1 MFLNSEYVKI
11 PGKSPELIFYNK
23 NQEELERID
32 ISGML
37 RSELVELLDKRGI
50 PRKPLEIKTG
60 EVDEE
65 LKRKV
70 LEALKEHEAKEA
82 QKEL

>member
-1 MFLNSEYVKI
+1 MNTEFEKI

-23 NQEELERID
+23 DKEEVERID
-32 ISGML
+32 IATML
-37 RSELVELLDKRGI
+37 RTELVELLDEKGI
-50 PRKPLEIKTG
+50 PRKPVEANPS

-65 LKRKV
+65 LKEKV
-70 LEALKEHEAKEA
+70 LDALKEHEAKEA